1 MKTFLI
7 SLLICCFATT
17 VSAQAG
23 YYVGGRY
30 VMPHGVALTD
40 PVPGFGAAIGFANH
54 LEVSDAF
61 QLLYRGEANTLAASY
76 NFFDYM
82 NPQKAPILQQFRW
95 YSFSAGFSPAVVVGE
110 DIKVFGGIEAAY
122 VALATGPISD
132 GIFYPDT
139 YTLEGN
145 SSSVNMFD
153 YEDHLNGSFNYGL
166 NLGVSTGLGAFSIVA
181 KYYLQVGNTSSK
193 YTSSEKRGVLT
204 NIVSLDIAFYPFYD

>member
-30 VMPHGVALTD
+30 VMPHGVALID

-82 NPQKAPILQQFRW
+82 NPQKAPILQLFRW

-153 YEDHLNGSFNYGL
+153 YED
-166 NLGVSTGLGAFSIVA
+166 I
-181 KYYLQVGNTSSK
+181 
-193 YTSSEKRGVLT
+193 YT
-204 NIVSLDIAFYPFYD
+204 

>member
-110 DIKVFGGIEAAY
+110 DIKVFGGIEVAY

-132 GIFYPDT
+132 GIFYPGIVLFDHVHGRIREYLGDALPMYIAIFDVGGEIDT
-139 YTLEGN
+139 L
-145 SSSVNMFD
+145 
-153 YEDHLNGSFNYGL
+153 HFNKRHDLKQL
-166 NLGVSTGLGAFSIVA
+166 NLENGFYLVGLVKNILLL
-181 KYYLQVGNTSSK
+181 KLQLLMK
-193 YTSSEKRGVLT
+193 
-204 NIVSLDIAFYPFYD
+204 IHM

>member
-30 VMPHGVALTD
+30 VMPHGVALID

-82 NPQKAPILQQFRW
+82 NPQKAPILQLFRW

-193 YTSSEKRGVLT
+193 YTASEKRGVLT

>member
-82 NPQKAPILQQFRW
+82 NPQKAPILQLFRW

-193 YTSSEKRGVLT
+193 YTASEKRGVLT